1 MLKNAEKRGKM
12 ILCAYIAT
20 SNISCKNGRE
30 CQRSGQNLLVNI
42 YGQDKEVF

>member
-1 MLKNAEKRGKM
+1 M
-12 ILCAYIAT
+12 IVCAYIAI
-20 SNISCKNGRE
+20 SNISRKNGGE